1 MKFWKTY
8 TWDWKKRKDICT
20 SIQHCFGG
28 SSWFL
33 PLKRRNRIVLLT
45 ESVQFNSVAQSCL
58 TLCDPTDCSPPG
70 SSVHGDSPGKNIG
83 VGCHAL
89 LHGIVP
95 SQESNQGLLRCR
107 RILYQLSCLYLL
119 TWRQTYHP
127 PIHPSKFPSLT
138 DSFLVDVLR
147 NPSSLCCQPRT
158 QFLTKKRSPKKRNR
172 SGFSHVFSCQHSE
185 RALVKEETPHSRT
198 GPGLSVW
205 PESNHLKSWNSRKP
219 SFLRV
224 RREHLHNSTL
234 DVPAQPE
241 CFINSN

>member
-1 MKFWKTY
+1 MLFFK
-8 TWDWKKRKDICT
+8 
-20 SIQHCFGG
+20 SIIFSGLNCPPLTALSDVKEGVQENLRAGG
-28 SSWFL
+28 EVNTL
-33 PLKRRNRIVLLT
+33 PFIHVL
-45 ESVQFNSVAQSCL
+45 
-58 TLCDPTDCSPPG
+58 
-70 SSVHGDSPGKNIG
+70 
-83 VGCHAL
+83 
-89 LHGIVP
+89 
-95 SQESNQGLLRCR
+95 
-107 RILYQLSCLYLL
+107 
-119 TWRQTYHP
+119 
-127 PIHPSKFPSLT
+127 FPSLT